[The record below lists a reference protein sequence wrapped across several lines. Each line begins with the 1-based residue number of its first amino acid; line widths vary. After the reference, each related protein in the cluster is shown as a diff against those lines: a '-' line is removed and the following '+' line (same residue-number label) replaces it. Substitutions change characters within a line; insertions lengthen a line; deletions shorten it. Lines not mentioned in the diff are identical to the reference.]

1 MSSRPHPL
9 LVDALA
15 EVITDPEEARSLALG
30 AGFPRA
36 DLPAFKTARLFW
48 ERVVEA
54 IVDGKTEGG
63 IDALAAEAAKRY
75 PHNPVFSGHRPEAGG
90 EGLGGPSPSSAAAP
104 RFGAV
109 DNRGATIGQQVI
121 VQGNATFGS
130 GAVGGEGGSTRP
142 PESLRPWPLRGLG
155 RRARRGLLLLVGVL
169 VLSSAVLTLSP
180 SARRAVCRTPGIR
193 SLCPAEPSEAE
204 QALWQR
210 ALETSS
216 GDGLREYLR
225 AYPRGVHVEEAR
237 ARLDGCQTEERA
249 EWQDDTIRPERSS
262 PPPTEPHATEEL
274 ARRDA
279 LERAEKD
286 VSENACISYSTSSLF
301 RLRSTSFEPNRWECR
316 PRGEGHVCTVHGRA
330 VCEVQRR
337 KIVGTEICNEARD

>member
-1 MSSRPHPL
+1 MSSRPHPT

-15 EVITDPEEARSLALG
+15 EVITDPEEARLVALG
-30 AGFPRA
+30 AGFPRP
-36 DLPAFKTARLFW
+36 DLPAFTTARLFW

-63 IDALAAEAAKRY
+63 IDALAAEAAKLY
-75 PHNPVFSGHRPEAGG
+75 PHNPVFSGHRPETGG
-90 EGLGGPSPSSAAAP
+90 DGLEGASPSILAAP

-130 GAVGGEGGSTRP
+130 APGGEGGSTRP
-142 PESLRPWPLRGLG
+142 PESVGPWSLRGLG
-155 RRARRGLLLLVGVL
+155 QRARRGLLLLVGVL
-169 VLSSAVLTLSP
+169 VLSCAVLTLSP

-237 ARLDGCQTEERA
+237 TRLDGCHTEERI
-249 EWQDDTIRPERSS
+249 EWQDDTIRSERSS
-262 PPPTEPHATEEL
+262 PVPTEPHATEEL
-274 ARRDA
+274 ARRNA
-279 LERAEKD
+279 RERAEED
-286 VSENACISYSTSSLF
+286 VRENACISYSTSSLF

-337 KIVGTEICNEARD
+337 KTVEAELCNEARD